1 MRRQKV
7 QEYLLTFPN
16 EFAADPVTPFVC
28 LLWPNIQ
35 ADRLEKSVVG
45 TLSGKE
51 LSAFHFHPVSGK
63 CCERW
68 LFAHA
73 SHPPCAGRGIS
84 PGAGLTF
91 SKW

>member
-1 MRRQKV
+1 MCRQKV

-16 EFAADPVTPFVC
+16 EFAPDPVTLFVC

-35 ADRLEKSVVG
+35 AGRLENSGVP
-45 TLSGKE
+45 TLSGRE
-51 LSAFHFHPVSGK
+51 LSAAQFHTLSGK

-73 SHPPCAGRGIS
+73 SHPPCVGKGIS
-84 PGAGLTF
+84 SGVGLTF
-91 SKW
+91 SEW